1 MPRSFY
7 HWATALNLPKV
18 YFMKKLT
25 LLLLIAA
32 FSLALSACDAG
43 SSAAPTPVRN
53 ATAVATE
60 LPPTSTAEV
69 LEPTTEVAQP
79 TATNPAP
86 TEPLP
91 TATVQP
97 DPTPESTTEALDV
110 TPNETSVPDDANT
123 AVKPN
128 TGTGIDF
135 PADGAQVTFPIHV
148 QARVGRLNDEVVLKI
163 KWQDGQEYS
172 ERYRVAFDK
181 EGNGLVVD
189 SLDWTGE
196 SAPPDWPSQP
206 ATLQVLSPSG
216 TVIASRKVHY
226 LAADDPN
233 TMQVNVY
240 WLLEEGP
247 REIPQRIVRT
257 RQVGAAALSE
267 LLWGI
272 GPRNF
277 AGFTTALPSPEE
289 VLNYAGRQP
298 DWGPRVRL
306 RKLTIVDGVATADFS
321 KEMAAYGG
329 GSARVNAIQEQVTL
343 TLKQFPSVKEVR
355 ILVGGK
361 PDALQP

>member
-1 MPRSFY
+1 
-7 HWATALNLPKV
+7 
-18 YFMKKLT
+18 
-25 LLLLIAA
+25 
-32 FSLALSACDAG
+32 
-43 SSAAPTPVRN
+43 
-53 ATAVATE
+53 
-60 LPPTSTAEV
+60 V
-69 LEPTTEVAQP
+69 L
-79 TATNPAP
+79 
-86 TEPLP
+86 
-91 TATVQP
+91 P
-97 DPTPESTTEALDV
+97 DPTPESSPEALDV
-110 TPNETSVPDDANT
+110 TPNETSAPADADT

-135 PADGAQVTFPIHV
+135 PADGAQVTFPLHV
-148 QARVGRLNDEVVLKI
+148 QARVGRLNNEVVLKI

-172 ERYRVAFDK
+172 ERYQVQFDK
-181 EGNGLVVD
+181 EGNGLLVD

-206 ATLQVLSPSG
+206 ATLQVLAPSG
-216 TVIASRKVHY
+216 TLLASRKVNY
-226 LAADDPN
+226 LAVDDPN
-233 TMQVNVY
+233 TMQVKVY

-247 REIPQRIVRT
+247 RETTQRIVRT

-267 LLWGI
+267 LLWGV

-277 AGFTTALPSPEE
+277 AGFTTAIPSPQE
-289 VLNYAGRQP
+289 VLDYAGRQT

-321 KEMAAYGG
+321 KELAAYGG

>member
-1 MPRSFY
+1 
-7 HWATALNLPKV
+7 
-18 YFMKKLT
+18 MKKLNF
-25 LLLLIAA
+25 LLLIAA
-32 FSLALSACDAG
+32 LSLMLSACDAG
-43 SSAAPTPVRN
+43 NSAAPTAVSAGTP
-53 ATAVATE
+53 VATNV
-60 LPPTSTAEV
+60 PPTGTTGS
-69 LEPTTEVAQP
+69 LQPTTEVGQP
-79 TATNPAP
+79 TATSPAS
-86 TEPLP
+86 TQPLP
-91 TATVQP
+91 TATVRP
-97 DPTPESTTEALDV
+97 DPTPVSTPEAVDV
-110 TPNETSVPDDANT
+110 TPNETSVPDDANI

-148 QARVGRLNDEVVLKI
+148 QARVGRLNNEVVLKI

-172 ERYRVAFDK
+172 EPYQVQFDK
-181 EGNGLVVD
+181 EGNGLLVD

-196 SAPPDWPSQP
+196 SAPPEWPSQP
-206 ATLQVLSPSG
+206 ATLQVLAPSG
-216 TVIASRKVHY
+216 TVLASRKVNY
-226 LAADDPN
+226 LGATDPN
-233 TMQVNVY
+233 TMQIKVY
-240 WLLEEGP
+240 WLLEDGP
-247 REIPQRIVRT
+247 RDIPQRIVRT

-277 AGFTTALPSPEE
+277 AGFTTAIPSPEE

-329 GSARVNAIQEQVTL
+329 GSARVNAIEEQVTL

-355 ILVGGK
+355 ILVDGK

>member
-1 MPRSFY
+1 
-7 HWATALNLPKV
+7 
-18 YFMKKLT
+18 MKKLT

-32 FSLALSACDAG
+32 LSLALSACDAG
-43 SSAAPTPVRN
+43 NSAAPTPMRN
-53 ATAVATE
+53 DTAVVTE
-60 LPPTSTAEV
+60 IPPTGTVEV
-69 LEPTTEVAQP
+69 LEPTTEVEQP
-79 TATNPAP
+79 SATSAATTSAATTSPAT

-91 TATVQP
+91 TVTVQP
-97 DPTPESTTEALDV
+97 DPTPESTEALDV

-172 ERYRVAFDK
+172 EPYRVAFDK

-196 SAPPDWPSQP
+196 SAPPDWESQP

-216 TVIASRKVHY
+216 TVIASRKVNY

-233 TMQVNVY
+233 TMQVKVY

-267 LLWGI
+267 LLWGM

-355 ILVGGK
+355 ILVDGK